1 MKKIRL
7 FLLISLLIL
16 LIIPIRTNHAAQQSG
31 SEVIMLINSVRDSNG
46 LSPLEEDSTL
56 SAAAQAQADHLAA
69 TYGADR
75 SVVVDWHSGPNG
87 SDEYDRALSAGYALG
102 PGWSVAE
109 IVFGGGGSSTAND
122 ALRWWLN
129 SAMDKNAIYNAD
141 NVHIG
146 AATSNGD
153 GYVYHVVVFGFE
165 FGSAGVARG
174 GVAST
179 IPTTAVTPEVA
190 PVSVATPNEDGSV
203 FHVVESGQALW
214 SIAIAYDISIDQIL
228 ALNNLEANAII
239 YEGQSLQVRA
249 AYTPTS
255 QPTETNT
262 PEAPT
267 RTPIPA
273 QTAQAVRTQTPTA
286 ESEEGGF
293 LNMDSQT
300 MGLTL
305 ILISGIGL
313 ILIVVGNFA
322 KERAAKNKK
331 QD

>member
-1 MKKIRL
+1 MKRIRL

-16 LIIPIRTNHAAQQSG
+16 LIVPIRINHAAQQSG
-31 SEVIMLINSVRDSNG
+31 SELIRLINSVRGSNG
-46 LSPLEEDSTL
+46 FSSLEEDSTL

-75 SVVVDWHSGPNG
+75 SAIVDWHNGPKG
-87 SDEYDRALSAGYALG
+87 SDEYARALSAGYALS

-109 IVFGGGGSSTAND
+109 VVFGGGGSSTAND

-129 SAMDKNAIYNAD
+129 SPMDKNAIYNAD

-165 FGSAGVARG
+165 FSSGGGKRA

-179 IPTTAVTPEVA
+179 IPTTAVTPQVA
-190 PVSVATPNEDGSV
+190 PVSVAMPNEDGSV
-203 FHVVESGQALW
+203 FHIVESGQALW

-228 ALNNLEANAII
+228 ALNNMKENAII
-239 YEGQSLQVRA
+239 YVGQSLQVRA
-249 AYTPTS
+249 AYTPT
-255 QPTETNT
+255 PRPAETNT
-262 PEAPT
+262 PAAPT

-273 QTAQAVRTQTPTA
+273 QTAQAVKTQTPVA
-286 ESEEGGF
+286 ESEKGGF

>member
-1 MKKIRL
+1 MKNIRL
-7 FLLISLLIL
+7 FLLISWLIL
-16 LIIPIRTNHAAQQSG
+16 LIIPVRNIHAAQQPA
-31 SEVIMLINSVRDSNG
+31 SELIRLINSVRGSNG
-46 LSPLEEDSTL
+46 LSPLVEDSAL
-56 SAAAQAQADHLAA
+56 NAAAQTQANHLATA
-69 TYGADR
+69 YGTDR
-75 SVVVDWHSGPNG
+75 SAIVDWHSGPNG
-87 SDEYDRALSAGYALG
+87 IDEYGRASSAGYALG
-102 PGWSVAE
+102 PGWYVAE

-129 SAMDKNAIYNAD
+129 SPIDKNAIYYAD

-153 GYVYHVVVFGFE
+153 GYAYYVVLFGFE
-165 FGSAGVARG
+165 FGSSGAKQG

-179 IPTTAVTPEVA
+179 IPTTAVTPQVA

-203 FHVVESGQALW
+203 FHIVESGQALW

-228 ALNNLEANAII
+228 ALNNLKENAII

-249 AYTPTS
+249 AYTPTPR
-255 QPTETNT
+255 PTETNT
-262 PEAPT
+262 PPAPT

-273 QTAQAVRTQTPTA
+273 QTAQAVKTQTPAA
-286 ESEEGGF
+286 ESEKSGF